1 MNELNIQECIWLI
14 SNISHSIGL
23 VKIVAYTVL
32 KLPALAYIINKLGTL
47 FITIYILMLEKNKD
61 EDLNADNKNISGK
74 CPICGHN
81 HLWYKCPLLH
91 LLGAV
96 CVLYVIVYLNVS
108 GTTPAP
114 LPETPALLPET
125 PAVPLPEVFNKVYLD
140 SLPEVYKIKQYSYLL
155 SLLKSNLTQ
164 AESDQQFLADILQA
178 LRKGVL
184 DEPIVDGVWL
194 DFIYGNNKHD
204 INTFINF
211 CNNSVLSRAMAR

>member
-1 MNELNIQECIWLI
+1 
-14 SNISHSIGL
+14 
-23 VKIVAYTVL
+23 
-32 KLPALAYIINKLGTL
+32 
-47 FITIYILMLEKNKD
+47 MLETNKD
-61 EDLNADNKNISGK
+61 EILNTDNKNISGK

-96 CVLYVIVYLNVS
+96 CVIYVIVYLTVS

-114 LPETPALLPET
+114 LPETT
-125 PAVPLPEVFNKVYLD
+125 SIPLPEVFNKVYLD

-164 AESDQQFLADILQA
+164 SESDQQFLADILQA

-184 DEPIVDGVWL
+184 EEPIVDGVWL
-194 DFIYGNNKHD
+194 DFIHGNNNHD
-204 INTFINF
+204 INTFIKF
-211 CNNSVLSRAMAR
+211 CNDSWLNRAMAR